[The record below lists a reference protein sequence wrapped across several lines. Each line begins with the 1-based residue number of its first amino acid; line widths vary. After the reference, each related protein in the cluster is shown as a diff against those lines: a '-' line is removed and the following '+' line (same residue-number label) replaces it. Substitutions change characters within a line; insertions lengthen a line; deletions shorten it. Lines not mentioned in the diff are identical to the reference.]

1 MEENVKN
8 VFLITHKYRKP
19 YHMQNLKARY
29 KNKILFTDSLENADI
44 VLCIDQED
52 KNISELLQ
60 AEEMAIPIAYFTEE
74 LLPERIIDEE
84 LKDRKSPPFLEIDF
98 PDVDL

>member
-1 MEENVKN
+1 MEGNVKN
-8 VFLITHKYRKP
+8 VFLITRKYRKP

-29 KNKILFTDSLENADI
+29 KSKILFTDSLENADI

-52 KNISELLQ
+52 KNISELIQ
-60 AEEMAIPIAYFTEE
+60 AKEMAIPIAYFTEE

-84 LKDRKSPPFLEIDF
+84 LKERKKPSFLEIDF
-98 PDVDL
+98 PEADL

>member
-8 VFLITHKYRKP
+8 VFLITRKYRKP
-19 YHMQNLKARY
+19 YHMQNLKAWY

-98 PDVDL
+98 PDVNL

>member
-1 MEENVKN
+1 MAENVRN
-8 VFLITHKYRKP
+8 VFLITRKYRKP

-29 KNKILFTDSLENADI
+29 KNKILFTDEIENADI

-52 KNISELLQ
+52 KNISELIQ
-60 AEEMAIPIAYFTEE
+60 AKEMAIPIAYFTEE
-74 LLPERIIDEE
+74 LLPERIIGEE
-84 LKDRKSPPFLEIDF
+84 LKDQKTPPFLEIDF